1 MDNQRIARAAQGA
14 LIGASIALLPTA
26 AAANPTPRPTPTI
39 IITGKP
45 LPPSMRGTV
54 ALPARLSTYSAGWER
69 ARRAATGDPR
79 LARLIQPA
87 RSLPRAQQ
95 LAFVQAAV
103 HRDIGWI
110 SDATQ
115 YNRRDYWASASETLT
130 RGRGDMEDRA
140 ILKME
145 ALKNLGVPARDLFMT
160 VGTDKVAGPVTVLV
174 VRLANQFVILDD
186 SGGAPY
192 LVENRPD
199 FEPMM
204 TLGHG
209 GSWLHGRRRVAPQQ
223 LAAKRPVG
231 AAEPA
236 PSAVRR

>member
-1 MDNQRIARAAQGA
+1 MNNSRIARTAKGA
-14 LIGASIALLPTA
+14 LLGASIALLPAA
-26 AAANPTPRPTPTI
+26 AAANPPSGSGPAI
-39 IITGKP
+39 VVTGKP
-45 LPPSMRGTV
+45 AAPNMRGTV

-79 LARLIQPA
+79 LVRLIAPA
-87 RSLPRAQQ
+87 RSLAQAQQ
-95 LAFVQAAV
+95 LAYVQAAV

-115 YNRRDYWASASETLT
+115 YNRRDYWASASETLA
-130 RGRGDMEDRA
+130 RGRGDGEDRA

-174 VRLANQFVILDD
+174 VKVGNQLMVLDD

-192 LVENRPD
+192 PVEQRPD

-209 GSWLHGRRRVAPQQ
+209 ASWLHGRRRAAPQ
-223 LAAKRPVG
+223 LAANRPGG
-231 AAEPA
+231 AAVP
-236 PSAVRR
+236 PQSAARR